1 MKKMQYSLIVLELED
16 VVPRRDP
23 SKPNLYVSLT
33 GMSLNDRFA
42 LLNNGHG
49 PDWLSGN
56 IHQVRKELSIE
67 NLSHDHEYA
76 KTLKTSSIA
85 TLRSRG
91 YTVNRNTDLWTVYV
105 IELDPAATKNPGVGY
120 VYVGETKKLPEQRFE
135 EHRNRSINGK
145 TRLFSSIVANH
156 GQRLRMDL
164 APNRRFYDKKSSK
177 KAETEWAEHLRSFG
191 YVVKGGH

>member
-56 IHQVRKELSIE
+56 IRKVRKDLSIE
-67 NLSHDHEYA
+67 NLSHDHGYA

-91 YTVNRNTDLWTVYV
+91 FTANRNTDLWTVYV
-105 IELDPAATKNPGVGY
+105 IELDHKAIKDSGTGY
-120 VYVGETKKLPEQRFE
+120 LYVGETMKNPEQRFE
-135 EHRNRSINGK
+135 EHLTRAANNK

>member
-56 IHQVRKELSIE
+56 ILQVRKDLSIE
-67 NLSHDHEYA
+67 NLSHDHGYA

-145 TRLFSSIVANH
+145 TRLFSPVVANH

-164 APNRRFYDKKSSK
+164 APRTRFFDKQASK
-177 KAETEWAEHLRSFG
+177 EAEAKWAEHLRSRG
-191 YVVKGGH
+191 YTVKGGH